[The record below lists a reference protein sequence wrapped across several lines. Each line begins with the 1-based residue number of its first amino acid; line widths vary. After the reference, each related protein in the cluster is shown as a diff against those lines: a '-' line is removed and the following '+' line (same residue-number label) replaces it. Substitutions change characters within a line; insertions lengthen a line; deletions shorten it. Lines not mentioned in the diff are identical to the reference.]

1 MFSRSNKHGAL
12 LSNLL
17 AAISDER
24 SKGSTVGSH
33 VATAPSNCPM
43 IAVDLHLPASLAVGA
58 TLAAQPFGVA
68 IPQLTHSGAS
78 GKLQVAMAFP
88 TLSRRHVATPINR
101 CKRRSHRYQSHRNCN
116 TPKVSSPLKC
126 ERSESLRSTWM
137 TSGSDSMEEDPDVSQ
152 ETDADSEAL
161 QVFVQ
166 LQRPLSD
173 WVYWQRDA
181 VALPDCWTKVFAVFC
196 GNILW
201 LYRYEDAS
209 AKSLL
214 VRMRVTAL
222 DDGNDGRQLLFRD
235 ATTATSVQ
243 LYMPDASAFS
253 RWHSHVSTE
262 IAKFPS
268 GEEEEESA
276 RQSAEMVPAVA
287 SAMKKK
293 RFWKALAAAI
303 IAVKQVLH
311 YEDLAP
317 RRDAARHHVL
327 PVLDEQRRS

>member
-1 MFSRSNKHGAL
+1 
-12 LSNLL
+12 
-17 AAISDER
+17 
-24 SKGSTVGSH
+24 
-33 VATAPSNCPM
+33 
-43 IAVDLHLPASLAVGA
+43 
-58 TLAAQPFGVA
+58 
-68 IPQLTHSGAS
+68 
-78 GKLQVAMAFP
+78 
-88 TLSRRHVATPINR
+88 
-101 CKRRSHRYQSHRNCN
+101 
-116 TPKVSSPLKC
+116 
-126 ERSESLRSTWM
+126 M

-303 IAVKQVLH
+303 IAGTTTSSCGHGAGNEESAMVAYDNQNRKKLGQRWKNVTTTLKGVLK
-311 YEDLAP
+311 
-317 RRDAARHHVL
+317 RDNRHL
-327 PVLDEQRRS
+327 QLQLREGRDNA